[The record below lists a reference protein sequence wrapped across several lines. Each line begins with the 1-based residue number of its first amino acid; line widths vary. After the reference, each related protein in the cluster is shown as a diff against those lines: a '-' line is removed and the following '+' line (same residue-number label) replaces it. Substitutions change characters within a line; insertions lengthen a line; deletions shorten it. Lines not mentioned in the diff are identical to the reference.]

1 VPRARLQENR
11 PSGLPTVE
19 KKTTPGRRGGTA
31 RLLPGTAQDVLG
43 FAVRRKRSTP
53 GEKKYGA
60 RLEDRS
66 HPPDPVG
73 SPDDL
78 AFGPSVFWT
87 VII

>member
-1 VPRARLQENR
+1 VPRARLQEKR

-19 KKTTPGRRGGTA
+19 KKNDARKEGGTT

-53 GEKKYGA
+53 GEKKCGA

-73 SPDDL
+73 SPDEL

-87 VII
+87 VIL